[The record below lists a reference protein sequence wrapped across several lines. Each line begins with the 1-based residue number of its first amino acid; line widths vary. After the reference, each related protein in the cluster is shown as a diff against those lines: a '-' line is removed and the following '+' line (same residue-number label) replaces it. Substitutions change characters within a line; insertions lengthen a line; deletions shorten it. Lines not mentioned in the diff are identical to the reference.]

1 MHMNGM
7 NTNCQWLM
15 AAKKA
20 KRKQEAAKKSKK
32 NWWISTAWAES
43 CSKSNQKLG
52 KVCIIDF
59 YRLPWCDRWK
69 LYFRPTVL
77 KKKTLNHR
85 RCCLLLFF
93 WGSTTRFE
101 SRFIGMDDKKLF
113 MLLLMPFDGVGERA
127 FVSLDRRGLQA
138 ECRLATYTFLYKQY
152 PFHLRTISAKF
163 IFHTVN

>member
-1 MHMNGM
+1 MKIIFP
-7 NTNCQWLM
+7 
-15 AAKKA
+15 AY
-20 KRKQEAAKKSKK
+20 RIEKK
-32 NWWISTAWAES
+32 NIES
-43 CSKSNQKLG
+43 SS
-52 KVCIIDF
+52 
-59 YRLPWCDRWK
+59 
-69 LYFRPTVL
+69 VL
-77 KKKTLNHR
+77 FAS
-85 RCCLLLFF
+85 FF